1 MDKITPEL
9 RQAWTL
15 GKEFKTVKGRRNIRQ
30 LKGSG
35 NEFRK
40 LQDIL
45 KIKFLIKK
53 MIKIELDNFWHR
65 RIKSKSA
72 FV

>member
-9 RQAWTL
+9 RQAWSF

-45 KIKFLIKK
+45 KI
-53 MIKIELDNFWHR
+53 
-65 RIKSKSA
+65 
-72 FV
+72 